1 MTQSPNSRAVRRL
14 CVSGVLGA
22 LALALSYLESLI
34 PLPIPLPGVKLGL
47 GNLCVL
53 LALYLYSWRWAG
65 LVLAVKALLSSLLF
79 AGLGALPYALCGG
92 CLALLVMACLKP
104 CRALSPVG
112 VSIAGAA
119 AHGLGQVLLGAWRTA
134 TPQLLMYATPLML
147 VGLCTGGA
155 LSWFVLWCEPRLRRF
170 A

>member
-104 CRALSPVG
+104 CRALRPSGFPSRARRPMALARCFWAPGSP
-112 VSIAGAA
+112 
-119 AHGLGQVLLGAWRTA
+119 
-134 TPQLLMYATPLML
+134 
-147 VGLCTGGA
+147 
-155 LSWFVLWCEPRLRRF
+155 PRRSCSCMPRP
-170 A
+170 

>member
-1 MTQSPNSRAVRRL
+1 MKLTTRQLTLCAVL
-14 CVSGVLGA
+14 TA
-22 LALALSYLESLI
+22 MALALSYLESLI
-34 PLPIPLPGVKLGL
+34 PLPVPLPGVKLGL

-119 AHGLGQVLLGAWRTA
+119 VHGLGQVLLGAWLTA

-155 LSWFVLWCEPRLRRF
+155 LGWFVLWCEPRLRRF